1 MSDRTKLFGNYK
13 GKGVSRDRD
22 EENALMLEQ
31 QNDVR
36 MQELDAKV
44 SALKN
49 VTIDIHRDVTEQHDL
64 IDDSTNIFAG
74 FGTAFSNSFGRLN
87 RMVSTRHKRQLCFYV
102 TVIVVVFFIL
112 YYGVGA
118 FWSSSSS
125 DATPP
130 LDDNTAPHNDAD
142 IL

>member
-1 MSDRTKLFGNYK
+1 MSDRKQLFGNYK
-13 GKGVSRDRD
+13 GKGVSRDRE

-31 QNDVR
+31 QNDMR

-49 VTIDIHRDVTEQHDL
+49 VTIDIHRDVTDQDL
-64 IDDSTNIFAG
+64 IDESANVFEG
-74 FGTAFSNSFGRLN
+74 FGSAFNNSFGRLN

-102 TVIVVVFFIL
+102 AVIVVAFFIF
-112 YYGVGA
+112 YYGFGA
-118 FWSSSSS
+118 FWLSSSPDTS
-125 DATPP
+125 PV
-130 LDDNTAPHNDAD
+130 LDDPPAPHNDAD